1 MEIYNYFLSCV
12 LLVSF
17 VAAFCVNFA
26 RKTGV
31 IERMSV
37 FGDSWLSKVF
47 RWYGDRSLINELT
60 NCDFC
65 LSFWAC
71 VICSVI
77 VSIGTLNPVFILTPI
92 FATPICRILI

>member
-26 RKTGV
+26 QKTGV

-77 VSIGTLNPVFILTPI
+77 VSIGALSPIFILTPI